1 MALIQAPMQIDV
13 VAPSGRLLVA
23 MRIAVRQRG
32 QVSAPLALKIVSG
45 FGQVRAP
52 MAIAVRAAARV
63 SVGLRVTVQDST
75 WSDRS
80 RWRLAAEIGGQD
92 VSALLTGTATVE
104 AEEGAARI
112 AELSLLP
119 DALTVLG
126 PPDTWPGKPV
136 LLDVVFVDAA
146 GTQRRRER
154 LFTGVVDTPAY
165 DPRTRTCSVRCTD
178 EFQQRIERLDRA
190 GIAAILPGSYWSD
203 RVFDAGAEPWAH
215 FEDRLSTLAASYDL
229 DRFGAGRLAPWD
241 VAGTTPHWSWGPS
254 QVLDRSVRIVLAHR
268 RSITTTVRLTVEYR
282 YRRRRQ
288 RERRYV
294 WKHPWTLCD
303 YLKKGSTLPD
313 KDTIRSAA
321 AGTGWAL
328 KGEPSYDLLPPSG
341 WIRCFGAGLR
351 AWILRE
357 DLRQKLAVGATFE
370 LATRFVQTVTER
382 YRIEVRA
389 PEAVSR
395 YGEQLVEETWGMEEP
410 AGDEWRFEA
419 GYEPPP
425 AGAVRDGNGD
435 WIADDYDDPARVDAI
450 ETLIARARRKIL
462 ASLRATRVYGEVPI
476 EPGVERHHVARIQ
489 ALGID
494 ATGKVARVQHTLDID
509 AGRATTGVEVAL
521 FVADPAGVTDDLV
534 SAPARPD
541 TLSPGPAVTVIGL
554 PTHLGGLA
562 DSPPEDPDWDGYI
575 GNSTTFWSGA
585 PVYDER
591 FVVKTPGSGADGDPA
606 EFEAAGGGW
615 IPHRVRV
622 PVDALAIA

>member
-32 QVSAPLALKIVSG
+32 QVSAPIAIKVVSG

-52 MAIAVRAAARV
+52 MTIAVRAAARV

-104 AEEGAARI
+104 AEEGVARI

-146 GTQRRRER
+146 GAQRRRER

-178 EFQQRIERLDRA
+178 ELQQHIERLDRA

-241 VAGTTPHWSWGPS
+241 VAGTAPDWSWGPS
-254 QVLDRSVRIVLAHR
+254 QVLDRSVRIELAHR
-268 RSITTTVRLTVEYR
+268 RAITTTVRLTVEYR

-294 WKHPWTLCD
+294 WKHPWTFCD

-328 KGEPSYDLLPPSG
+328 KSEPSYDLLPPSG
-341 WIRCFGAGLR
+341 WIRCSGAGLR
-351 AWILRE
+351 AWVIRE

-370 LATRFVQTVTER
+370 LAARFVQTVTER

-395 YGEQLVEETWGMEEP
+395 YGEQLVEETWGMEEL

-450 ETLIARARRKIL
+450 ETLIARARRRIL

-494 ATGKVARVQHTLDID
+494 ATGKVARVRHTLDID

-541 TLSPGPAVTVIGL
+541 TLSPGPADTVIGL

-562 DSPPEDPDWDGYI
+562 DSPPEDPNWDGYI
-575 GNSTTFWSGA
+575 GNSTTFWPGA

-622 PVDALAIA
+622 PVDALTIA